1 MTEAAAEQ
9 VLQELLEGN
18 RRFAEGSLIHPR
30 QTVARR
36 LEIAQ
41 VQRPK
46 AVVVTCSDARVVPL
60 LIFDQGLGDLF
71 VVRVAGNITV
81 DVVHGSIEYAVEHL
95 GVNLVIILG
104 HSSCGAVTATVS
116 GDKTAGQ
123 ISSFVN
129 AIQPAVDKVRH
140 HPGDIVDNAAR
151 ANVEM
156 IVEQLKTSEPILMR
170 YLDKGS
176 LKIVGAFYSLTS
188 GLVEVIC

>member
-1 MTEAAAEQ
+1 MTETTAEQ
-9 VLQELLEGN
+9 VLQELLECN
-18 RRFAEGSLIHPR
+18 RRFAEGCLIHPR

-95 GVNLVIILG
+95 GVNLVVILG

-116 GDKTAGQ
+116 GGKTAGQ

-129 AIQPAVDKVRH
+129 AIQPAVDKVRD
-140 HPGDIVDNAAR
+140 HPGDTVDNAAR
-151 ANVEM
+151 ANVGM

-176 LKIVGAFYSLTS
+176 LKIVGAYYSLTS